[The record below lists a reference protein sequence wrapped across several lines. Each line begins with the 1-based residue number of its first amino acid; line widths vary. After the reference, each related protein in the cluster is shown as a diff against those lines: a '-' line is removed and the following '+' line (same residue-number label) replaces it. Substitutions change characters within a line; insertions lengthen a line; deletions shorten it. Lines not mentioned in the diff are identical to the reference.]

1 LRNGDQI
8 RFYPRPGFAS
18 RMVGGVFES
27 GDGSFIYTITKVP
40 PDGWSE
46 VNVDFGT
53 ATVLRYRSPD
63 GGYGNVA
70 EIEFYRSGAK
80 VIAAADGTPGSWS
93 GKDKD
98 TFKAAFDGNTSTFF
112 DALQSNGAFVQVDTG
127 FGTDYALSEGFD
139 QLMLVRYLNFPST
152 TESHRAG
159 ERVYVF
165 SYTPPPTG
173 YYFAGWEGFID
184 ILDDPSATSTM
195 ATMPGTGTKMRLAAT
210 YKPVPPGSSIL
221 TVYRG
226 SGSGVYPAGTMVAV
240 SADPPS
246 TGQQFA
252 GWTGDIAI
260 LSNPFITTTTAI
272 VPSMDTSIFANY
284 DASGLS
290 DKIRFF
296 PRAGY
301 AERMIGGVFEGTN
314 GDSIGGPYKTIYI
327 IASKPSEG
335 WSEVNARLDQIN
347 LSEYTPYRYL
357 RYRAP
362 NGSYGNVA
370 EIEFYR
376 QGQKLTGAGYG
387 TAGSWNGLGASF
399 DKALDGKTST
409 FFNAPTSDGAYV
421 GVDTNS
427 DGTLLGDSIKYYPRA
442 GRAERMVGG
451 VFEGTTGDPVSGPYT
466 TIYTIT
472 SVPPLEWNVVRV
484 DLGNY
489 RYLRYRG
496 PDGSYGNVAEVGF
509 YRNGAK
515 LTGQGFGTSGS
526 WSGSGSTFDK
536 ALDGDVNTFF
546 DAPSANG
553 VYVGIGMY

>member
-1 LRNGDQI
+1 
-8 RFYPRPGFAS
+8 
-18 RMVGGVFES
+18 
-27 GDGSFIYTITKVP
+27 
-40 PDGWSE
+40 
-46 VNVDFGT
+46 
-53 ATVLRYRSPD
+53 
-63 GGYGNVA
+63 
-70 EIEFYRSGAK
+70 
-80 VIAAADGTPGSWS
+80 
-93 GKDKD
+93 
-98 TFKAAFDGNTSTFF
+98 
-112 DALQSNGAFVQVDTG
+112 
-127 FGTDYALSEGFD
+127 
-139 QLMLVRYLNFPST
+139 
-152 TESHRAG
+152 
-159 ERVYVF
+159 
-165 SYTPPPTG
+165 
-173 YYFAGWEGFID
+173 
-184 ILDDPSATSTM
+184 
-195 ATMPGTGTKMRLAAT
+195 MRC
-210 YKPVPPGSSIL
+210 
-221 TVYRG
+221 
-226 SGSGVYPAGTMVAV
+226 
-240 SADPPS
+240 
-246 TGQQFA
+246 
-252 GWTGDIAI
+252 
-260 LSNPFITTTTAI
+260 
-272 VPSMDTSIFANY
+272 
-284 DASGLS
+284 
-290 DKIRFF
+290 
-296 PRAGY
+296 
-301 AERMIGGVFEGTN
+301 VFEGTN

-399 DKALDGKTST
+399 DKALDGNTST

-466 TIYTIT
+466 TIYSIT

-553 VYVGIGMY
+553 VYVGIGM